1 MTNDE
6 LQAWGEA
13 ISESFAQGEVYTVQ
27 TPVAGPARAVAVSE
41 LESSLITGVDLDG
54 RQVAIDKDSGVGSF
68 VQSGPR
74 RSVARA
80 AGSSNAWNLQIGNP
94 GSAFL
99 YTTPMFGRSVRYG
112 VGASPAQST
121 FFKFVSSADYSGSY
135 GGQGSSAANV
145 TGDIVLNVFWQDS
158 NASNS
163 WKGST
168 GWGSYQVTYALQSL
182 GQQIAL
188 DSYVNLY
195 QSWWYYTSASSDNIV
210 EKMRIRPVTSRLSL
224 MVNNAF
230 FSDGA
235 TIWAGDDGSKY
246 VFHCDAW
253 DDASG
258 WHVYITDEAGKLA
271 AMKLPYVITKLGFM
285 AEIGSE
291 STAVDMTAS
300 SEYNDPA
307 MVALGENCYGWAVA
321 TVFLW
326 KSGDGFVFGD
336 ASSGV
341 DLSAVIDAINNNT
354 LTTANGCAQIVDAVN
369 KQGGQIVDAIGG
381 LPDKIASG
389 LTPSEG
395 DIQGGVTD
403 VKSKFAA
410 SYGNTKSLFDMVE
423 NLYVTLKNG
432 FAGASDVT
440 SWDFPGIKV
449 KLNGE
454 VHTICPEMQVQKTD
468 IGLQQYLTLVVRVIL
483 VVALV
488 WMVWTKVHRVIIPK
502 EADE

>member
-1 MTNDE
+1 MTNGE

-13 ISESFAQGEVYTVQ
+13 ISESFALGEVYTVQ
-27 TPVAGPARAVAVSE
+27 TPVVGPARAVAVSE
-41 LESSLITGVDLDG
+41 LESSLISGVDLDG
-54 RQVAIDKDSGVGSF
+54 RQVAIDKDSGVGFF

-74 RSVARA
+74 RSADRV
-80 AGSSNAWNLQIGNP
+80 AGSSNAWNFQIGNP
-94 GSAFL
+94 GSAYL
-99 YTTPMFGRSVRYG
+99 YTTPMFGRGSSYG
-112 VGASPAQST
+112 VGASPSQPT
-121 FFKFVSSADYSGSY
+121 FFKFSDSVDYAGSY
-135 GGQGSSAANV
+135 GGQGYRADNV
-145 TGDIVLNVFWQDS
+145 TGDIVLNVFWQQPS
-158 NASNS
+158 SSSS
-163 WKGST
+163 WKGAA

-195 QSWWYYTSASSDNIV
+195 QSWWYYPSASSDNIV
-210 EKMRIRPVTSRLSL
+210 EKMRIRPVKFRLSL
-224 MVNNAF
+224 MVNNSI
-230 FSDGA
+230 FSDGS
-235 TIWAGDDGSKY
+235 TIWTNDDGSKY

-253 DDASG
+253 DDSAG
-258 WHVYITDEAGKLA
+258 WHVYITDEAGNLA

-291 STAVDMTAS
+291 STAVDTTSS

-307 MVALGENCYGWAVA
+307 MVSLGEDCYGWAVA

-341 DLSAVIDAINNNT
+341 DLSSVIDAINKNT
-354 LTTANGCAQIVDAVN
+354 LTSANGCAQIVDAVN
-369 KQGGQIVDAIGG
+369 QQGGNVVDAIGG
-381 LPDKIASG
+381 LPGKIASG

-395 DIQGGVTD
+395 DILGGVND
-403 VKSKFAA
+403 VWSKFAA

-432 FAGASDVT
+432 FDGASEVT

-454 VHTICPEMQVQKTD
+454 VHTICPEMEVQKTD
-468 IGLQQYLTLVVRVIL
+468 IGLQQYLIIVVRLIL

-488 WMVWTKVHRVIIPK
+488 WMVWTKVNRLIISK
-502 EADE
+502 EAD

>member
-1 MTNDE
+1 MTSDE
-6 LQAWGEA
+6 LQAWNEA
-13 ISESFAQGEVYTVQ
+13 ISDSFALGEVYSVQ
-27 TPVAGPARAVAVSE
+27 SCPDGSVRAVSVSE

-54 RQVAIDKDSGVGSF
+54 RLVAIDKGSGVGSF

-74 RSVARA
+74 RSAVRG
-80 AGSSNAWNLQIGNP
+80 AGSSNAWNFQIGNP
-94 GSAFL
+94 GSAYV
-99 YTTPMFGRSVRYG
+99 YTTPMFGRSARYG
-112 VGASPAQST
+112 VGASPSGST
-121 FFKFVSSADYSGSY
+121 FFKFVDSADYSGSY
-135 GGQGSSAANV
+135 GGQGSQASNV

-158 NASNS
+158 SSSSA
-163 WKGST
+163 WKGAA

-188 DSYVNLY
+188 DSFVNLY
-195 QSWWYYTSASSDNIV
+195 QSWWFYTSASSDNIV

-224 MVNNAF
+224 MVNNAIF
-230 FSDGA
+230 ADGA
-235 TIWAGDDGSKY
+235 TIWANDDGSKY

-271 AMKLPYVITKLGFM
+271 AMKLPYVITKLGFV

-291 STAVDMTAS
+291 STAVDTTTS

-307 MVALGENCYGWAVA
+307 MVALGENCFGWAVT

-326 KSGDGFVFGD
+326 KSGDGFVIGD
-336 ASSGV
+336 ASSGT
-341 DLSAVIDAINNNT
+341 DLSAVIDAINQNT

-369 KQGGQIVDAIGG
+369 SQGGQIVDAIGG
-381 LPDKIASG
+381 LPGKIASG
-389 LTPSEG
+389 LTPSEN
-395 DIQGGVTD
+395 D
-403 VKSKFAA
+403 VKTGVSDLQSKFNA

-423 NLYVTLKNG
+423 NLYTTLKDG
-432 FAGASDVT
+432 FSGANEVT

-454 VHTICPEMQVQKTD
+454 IYTICPEMAVQKTD
-468 IGLQQYLTLVVRVIL
+468 IGMQQYLVLVVRVIC
-483 VVALV
+483 VIALV
-488 WMVWTKVHRVIIPK
+488 WMVWNKVHRVIVPK